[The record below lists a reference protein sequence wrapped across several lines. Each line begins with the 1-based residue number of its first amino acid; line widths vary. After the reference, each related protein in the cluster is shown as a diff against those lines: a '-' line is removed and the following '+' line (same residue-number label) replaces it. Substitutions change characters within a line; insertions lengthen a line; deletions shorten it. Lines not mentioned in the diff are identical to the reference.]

1 MKLALGTV
9 QFGLPYGVSNL
20 TGQTPLHEAERIVEL
35 ARSSGIS
42 LLDTAMAYGDSEA
55 RLGKIG
61 VDSFKVVTKLPLL
74 PENCPEPKKWAE
86 EQVQGSLQRLGQ
98 ARLYGLLLHNPA
110 QLLSPNGQHLFE
122 VLQGF
127 KARGLVEKIGI
138 SIYLPSELDAL
149 FPLFPFDIVQSPFN
163 PVDRG
168 LMASGW
174 MQKLHAEGIEIHV
187 RSVFLQG
194 LLLLPADQ
202 IPAKFFR
209 WSPLWKKWH
218 DWLYQNGISP
228 QAACLAFAKSVPEID
243 QILVGVETRHQLEE
257 ILTAFHLPTPDSFPS
272 IESTDPDLINPSQWS
287 KL

>member
-9 QFGLPYGVSNL
+9 QFGLSYGVSNH
-20 TGQTPLHEAERIVEL
+20 TGQTPLHEAGRIVEL

-61 VDSFKVVTKLPLL
+61 VDSFKVVTKLPPL

-86 EQVQGSLQRLGQ
+86 EQVEGSLQRLGQ
-98 ARLYGLLLHNPA
+98 KRLYGLLLHNPA
-110 QLLSPNGQHLFE
+110 QLLSSNGQHLFKA
-122 VLQGF
+122 LQGF

-138 SIYLPSELDAL
+138 SIYSPSELDEL
-149 FPLFPFDIVQSPFN
+149 FPLFPLDMVQSPFN

-174 MQKLHAEGIEIHV
+174 MQKLHVEGIEIHV

-194 LLLLPADQ
+194 LLLMPVDQ
-202 IPAKFFR
+202 IPAKFSR
-209 WSPLWKKWH
+209 WAPLWKQWR
-218 DWLYQNGISP
+218 DWLSQNQISP
-228 QAACLAFAKSVPEID
+228 QVACLAFAKSFPEID
-243 QILVGVETRHQLEE
+243 QILVGVETRLQLEE
-257 ILTAFHLPTPDSFPS
+257 ILAAFLSSTPESFPS
-272 IESTDPDLINPSQWS
+272 IESSDPYLINPSQWS

>member
-9 QFGLPYGVSNL
+9 QFGLPYGVSNH
-20 TGQTPLHEAERIVEL
+20 TGQTPLLEAARIVEL

-42 LLDTAMAYGDSEA
+42 VLDTAMVYGDSEA

-61 VDSFKVVTKLPLL
+61 VESFKVVTKLPTL
-74 PENCPEPKKWAE
+74 PESCPNPKKWVE
-86 EQVQGSLQRLGQ
+86 EQVEGSLQRLGQ
-98 ARLYGLLLHNPA
+98 ERLYGLLLHNPT
-110 QLLSPNGQHLFE
+110 QVLSAKGNQLFE
-122 VLQGF
+122 VLQAF
-127 KARGLVEKIGI
+127 KTRGLVEKIGI
-138 SIYLPSELDAL
+138 SIYSPSELDEL

-218 DWLYQNGISP
+218 DWLCQNGISP

-257 ILTAFHLPTPDSFPS
+257 ILTAFHSPTPDSFPS
-272 IESTDPDLINPSQWS
+272 IESIDPDLINPSQWS